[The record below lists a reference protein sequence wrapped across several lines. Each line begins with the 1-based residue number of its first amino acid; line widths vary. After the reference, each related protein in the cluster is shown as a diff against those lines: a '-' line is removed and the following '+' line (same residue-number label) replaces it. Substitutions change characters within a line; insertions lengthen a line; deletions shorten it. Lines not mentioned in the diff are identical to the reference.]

1 MAAYLIVRA
10 GVPESDRTKFDQWY
24 QDVHLPAA
32 LVMFDAVSACR
43 GWSHDDPSVH
53 FAFYEFSSLKDATDV
68 GDSEAMK
75 KMRAD
80 FDRNWQDRISRTR
93 EFVEIAQNIQACTR
107 A

>member
-10 GVPESDRTKFDQWY
+10 VVPETDRAKFDQWY
-24 QDVHLPAA
+24 QDVHLPEA
-32 LVMFDAVSACR
+32 LTVFDAVSAWR

-53 FAFYEFSSLKDATDV
+53 FAFYEFSNLSEAITI

-75 KMRAD
+75 NMRAD
-80 FDRNWQDRISRTR
+80 FDRNWQDRISRSR
-93 EFVEIAQNIQACTR
+93 EFVEIAQNIR